1 MNPEKIKAVFLQTAG
16 VEPSADE
23 LKAISQTAQAWGVK
37 DGDAGM
43 LLIVQNRA
51 MQYAL
56 GSMPERIARATSAL
70 AVKAGEAATNE
81 ARAQVVNE
89 VAKLVPGVRDELA
102 KALAAKTQRLNAWAI
117 SSMVIVV
124 TGALLAVGAS
134 AYKHGVE
141 AQSARDIGT
150 AGILA
155 RFEASST
162 ATRAAAQLE
171 AANPG
176 LMVKLATCDNSE
188 FKTFRSG
195 GRAACRSASDSGW
208 WLPGR

>member
-16 VEPSADE
+16 VEPSQAE
-23 LKAISQTAQAWGVK
+23 LQAIAQAAEQWGVK

-56 GSMPERIARATSAL
+56 GSMPDRIAKATSAL
-70 AVKAGEAATNE
+70 AVKAGEAATDE
-81 ARAQVVNE
+81 ARSQVVNE
-89 VAKLVPGVRDELA
+89 VARLVPSVRDELA
-102 KALAAKTQRLNAWAI
+102 KALTAKTQRLNAWAI
-117 SSMVIVV
+117 SSLVIVV
-124 TGALLAVGAS
+124 TGALLAVSAS

-155 RFEASST
+155 RFEASSR

-176 LMVKLATCDNSE
+176 LIVQLATCDKSA
-188 FKTFRSG
+188 FKKFDAN
-195 GRAACRSASDSGW
+195 GRTACRFAGDSGW
-208 WLPGR
+208 WLP